1 MKDQNS
7 YDIYLKDIKKVAY
20 LSAEE
25 EKALFEKAQKGDMKA
40 RNRIIES
47 ALHFVIS
54 LAKKFNLPKVFSFN
68 DLVGY
73 GNEGLME
80 AFNHYKPG
88 NNARFITYAY
98 FWIYKY
104 MNDALH
110 NYGRLVR
117 LPQNWEE
124 RLSRVFKSM
133 EYLES
138 FESTDSKGTAAFF
151 MSESDKIR
159 YVAQKMGMKTSEIDR
174 LILAAVN
181 PRSLDDLISAADSGD
196 NGDTFGSQVSAQD
209 PDPEECLYN
218 SMLPVYVNELL
229 DSMPPLYA
237 KVLSERNGLDG
248 KGCRSLR
255 QLGDEIGVSKE
266 QIRTY
271 ERQAISY
278 ARSLARKMELD
289 SYIAA

>member
-7 YDIYLKDIKKVAY
+7 YDFYLKDIKKVSY
-20 LSAEE
+20 LTAEE
-25 EKALFEKAQKGDMKA
+25 EKLLFEKARTGDNSAK
-40 RNRIIES
+40 NRIIES

-54 LAKKFNLPKVFSFN
+54 LARKFTLPKVFSFN

-80 AFNHYKPG
+80 AYNHYKPG
-88 NNARFITYAY
+88 NKARFITYAY

-104 MNDALH
+104 MNDAIH

-117 LPQNWEE
+117 LPQNWED
-124 RLSRVFKSM
+124 RLSKIFKSM
-133 EYLES
+133 ESLES
-138 FESTDSKGTAAFF
+138 AET
-151 MSESDKIR
+151 DKIR
-159 YVAQKMGMKTSEIDR
+159 YVAREMGMKSSDIDR
-174 LILAAVN
+174 IILAAVN
-181 PRSLDDLISAADSGD
+181 PKSLDDLISDSNE
-196 NGDTFGSQVSAQD
+196 NGETTGSQIPSQE
-209 PDPEECLYN
+209 PDPEECCSKN
-218 SMLPVYVNELL
+218 MLSGYIDNLL

-237 KVLSERNGLDG
+237 RVLTERNGLDG
-248 KGCRSLR
+248 NGCRSLR

-271 ERQAISY
+271 ERQALSY
-278 ARSLARKMELD
+278 ARDIARKMNLD